1 MRKGRY
7 GNDILECPSSCWNNG
22 FPILRK
28 SGSIRPPVFPL
39 PSNPPPPTHT
49 HVVRYIPT
57 LSLRLVLAVLNSH
70 RRFIFRLLASP
81 AHSKLTGD
89 RLSSPRKHDSTSA
102 RTRSQGNRSQLHPKP
117 APSHQRR
124 AAPGA
129 RGRGSAA
136 APRALRRPRPC
147 PAADPAFPRR
157 GGAGPLLAPGSAHS
171 AGAVSRSLGGSQRS
185 APAAAEW
192 SGVCR
197 PSFSASC
204 CVGARSVRLCERPLA
219 RVAAAVGSSGECRRG
234 RERPGA
240 RSTAPLGAR
249 LPRAGLET
257 AVAGAAA
264 GTAEGAARGDPFPL
278 PGRASALPRLG
289 TRAPG
294 PRQVRDSGHLGAPR
308 GRGWASAAP
317 RPPPGARARYS
328 LTARS
333 RAPEA
338 GSPNPGYLSAVR
350 ARLGAGGRGSR
361 RGF

>member
-22 FPILRK
+22 FPILRR
-28 SGSIRPPVFPL
+28 SGSIRSPVFPL

-49 HVVRYIPT
+49 HVVRYIHT

-249 LPRAGLET
+249 LPRAGLERLPWQVQLR
-257 AVAGAAA
+257 APRRARRAEILSRCPAGRARSPAS
-264 GTAEGAARGDPFPL
+264 ARGPQDPGRCGILGIWAL
-278 PGRASALPRLG
+278 PGA
-289 TRAPG
+289 
-294 PRQVRDSGHLGAPR
+294 
-308 GRGWASAAP
+308 
-317 RPPPGARARYS
+317 
-328 LTARS
+328 
-333 RAPEA
+333 
-338 GSPNPGYLSAVR
+338 
-350 ARLGAGGRGSR
+350 AGGRR
-361 RGF
+361 RLRARHPEHGRVTH